1 MCHGRLGSSHSV
13 RDPTK
18 RPAPVWRET
27 YKKPDGAKRAR
38 WSAAG
43 KLGNQPACRSSQGR
57 CWRSDPNHETKIRL
71 ATAAGDWS
79 GQITGWLFSVVRQ
92 RGTAIFLLSKRSMI
106 LASGTSIT

>member
-1 MCHGRLGSSHSV
+1 
-13 RDPTK
+13 
-18 RPAPVWRET
+18 
-27 YKKPDGAKRAR
+27 
-38 WSAAG
+38 
-43 KLGNQPACRSSQGR
+43 
-57 CWRSDPNHETKIRL
+57 L

>member
-13 RDPTK
+13 LDPTK

-43 KLGNQPACRSSQGR
+43 KLGNQPACRSSQDR
-57 CWRSDPNHETKIRL
+57 CWRFDPNRETKIRL